1 MNRDTALALG
11 YAVLILSLS
20 SIPGQHYPGGIIF
33 SQDKILHF
41 LEYFGF
47 SLLIVRAL
55 PLSASVAL
63 GVGIAVVF
71 GGLDELYQQFVPG
84 RDSSIADWVA
94 DALGAVLGGI
104 FYARWR
110 ARS

>member
-11 YAVLILSLS
+11 YAVIILSLS
-20 SIPGQHYPGGIIF
+20 SIPGQHYPSGIIF
-33 SQDKILHF
+33 SYDKIIHF

-47 SLLIVRAL
+47 ALLIVRTL
-55 PLSASVAL
+55 PISTSVAL

-71 GGLDELYQQFVPG
+71 GGLDEIYQQFVPG
-84 RDSSIADWVA
+84 RDSSFADWVA
-94 DALGAVLGGI
+94 DALGAFLGGN

-110 ARS
+110 AGS